1 MLQRQGGWLALALG
15 LLVGA
20 GSVWADALEV
30 AHKDKRV
37 ADDAASKSGW
47 SGYVGLEGR
56 LFFEDPLYPDQEE
69 HSLGFQAEPEYQY
82 TAASGRWVF
91 RPFVRLDSADSERSH
106 ADIRE
111 LSWSRAL
118 GSDLN
123 LQLGV
128 GKVFWGVTEFQH
140 LVDIVNQTDL
150 VEFPEGEDK
159 LGQPMVRLDWAQG
172 SGTLSLFVLPYF
184 RERTF
189 PGAEGR
195 LRFEPYVDTD
205 LTQYED
211 PDKQQHVDF
220 AARYHLLLGDLELA
234 LSHFSGT
241 SRDPSFRIAVT
252 PDARFVLAP
261 YYEQID
267 QTGLEVLWANE
278 SWLWKLEAI
287 HRSGQEDLLGLEND
301 YFAFTGGFEYAFS
314 DAGIAGA
321 ELNLLV
327 EYLYD
332 DRDELANSAFANDL
346 FVGLRLGLN
355 DAADTSAL
363 LAWGHDLDGH
373 GDLIKLEGSRRL
385 GEAWKLNLDAL
396 LFFNQ
401 DEIDYLYSSRDDSL
415 VQLRLN
421 YHF

>member
-1 MLQRQGGWLALALG
+1 MRQLWGRWLALAIG
-15 LLVGA
+15 IGA
-20 GSVWADALEV
+20 WAGGVQA
-30 AHKDKRV
+30 
-37 ADDAASKSGW
+37 ADVPTTQTNW

-56 LFFEDPLYPDQEE
+56 LFFEDPLYPEQEN
-69 HSLGFQAEPEYQY
+69 HSLGIQAEPEYKY
-82 TAASGRWVF
+82 KGESGTWIF
-91 RPFVRLDSADSERSH
+91 RPFVRLDGADSERSH

-111 LSWSRAL
+111 LSWSQAL
-118 GSDLN
+118 N
-123 LQLGV
+123 FNWQLQVGV

-159 LGQPMVRLDWAQG
+159 LGQPMLRLDWTQDQ
-172 SGTLSLFVLPYF
+172 GTLSLFVLPYF

-189 PGAEGR
+189 PGVEGR

-205 LTQYED
+205 LARYED
-211 PDKQQHVDF
+211 DDEEQHIDF
-220 AARYHLLLGDLELA
+220 AARYHHRLGDLELA
-234 LSHFSGT
+234 LSQFSGT
-241 SRDPSFRIAVT
+241 SRDPSFEFALN
-252 PDARFVLAP
+252 AAGELVLAP

-267 QTGLEVLWANE
+267 QTGLEVLWANN

-287 HRSGQEDLLGLEND
+287 YRSGQQNILGIEDD
-301 YFAFTGGFEYAFS
+301 YFALTGGFEYAFS

-321 ELNLLV
+321 ELNLLL

-385 GEAWKLNLDAL
+385 GEALRLSLDAL

-401 DEIDYLYSSRDDSL
+401 DEVDYLYSSRDDSL
-415 VQLRLN
+415 IQIRLN